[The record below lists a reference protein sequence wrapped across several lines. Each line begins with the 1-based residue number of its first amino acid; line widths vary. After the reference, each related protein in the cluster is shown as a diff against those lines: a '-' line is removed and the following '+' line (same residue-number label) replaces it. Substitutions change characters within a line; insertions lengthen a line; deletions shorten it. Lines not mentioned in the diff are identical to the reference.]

1 MELNNKEE
9 ESKYS
14 KLNIKKEIFQE
25 IVNEY
30 RQLIAYT
37 EEKILNSLNNFDNE
51 INNSIKGEKTNE
63 SKESINNHFKEMI
76 EGYINIYYNE
86 HIKRIISL
94 IKCLEDTIRFNPP
107 NMDNFSSKLNE
118 SNTIF
123 DSFCDKLYQSSFD
136 YVEVINIINKN
147 QNTISLLCN
156 FCNKEKEAKYYCN
169 HCNLYLCNECYEK
182 DNIKIEDIEE
192 ETNHKFI
199 IMNKRKRENEKKK
212 QDFLKSFLYVMKK
225 YILKCNY
232 IIKNENQ
239 DYVDPDTYKKFD
251 YPSIINE
258 DNIDN
263 QIDFLMDIDIVY
275 NFIKKRIDTKKSINE
290 EELCRSL
297 LISFSDMFK
306 GQIQL
311 NQDNIDDDF
320 FSDGHGEESEENCD
334 EKCDENHTNNNEN
347 DKFYYVVNIIN
358 KENYMLEDNNYNKT
372 ILEKLAGALSTNKNN
387 ILLLT
392 NNNSIFI
399 NNFIKSRLFAKLTP
413 KDIRINF
420 PNLKNLYDFKIIIDG
435 LIRLKSGISV
445 QYLDY
450 RYNFI
455 IPNLS
460 LNNKRGSEI
469 YNPPYGWAG
478 IGLNVVNKY
487 DNGDWLK
494 KDNDSWAIA
503 YYGFGKFSSS
513 TEIGKMLNN
522 IVVKGEFKRELS
534 IRCNAL
540 DIRHNGRRVGVG
552 IYLSPN
558 VNIAERYCGI
568 FSINLKKYKVVL
580 MAKVLIDKIKEPEDH
595 SFWILNENDIRIYK
609 ILVKE
614 I

>member
-1 MELNNKEE
+1 
-9 ESKYS
+9 
-14 KLNIKKEIFQE
+14 
-25 IVNEY
+25 
-30 RQLIAYT
+30 
-37 EEKILNSLNNFDNE
+37 
-51 INNSIKGEKTNE
+51 
-63 SKESINNHFKEMI
+63 
-76 EGYINIYYNE
+76 
-86 HIKRIISL
+86 
-94 IKCLEDTIRFNPP
+94 
-107 NMDNFSSKLNE
+107 MDE
-118 SNTIF
+118 
-123 DSFCDKLYQSSFD
+123 
-136 YVEVINIINKN
+136 
-147 QNTISLLCN
+147 
-156 FCNKEKEAKYYCN
+156 
-169 HCNLYLCNECYEK
+169 
-182 DNIKIEDIEE
+182 
-192 ETNHKFI
+192 
-199 IMNKRKRENEKKK
+199 RKRENEKKK
-212 QDFLKSFLYVMKK
+212 RDFLKSFLYVMKT

-239 DYVDPDTYKKFD
+239 EYVDPDTYKKFY

-290 EELCRSL
+290 EELCRL
-297 LISFSDMFK
+297 LLTSFSDMFK

-320 FSDGHGEESEENCD
+320 YSDGCGVESDEKSSEKCD
-334 EKCDENHTNNNEN
+334 EKSSEKCDENHTNKNEN
-347 DKFYYVVNIIN
+347 DKFYYLVNIIN

-372 ILEKLAGALSTNKNN
+372 ILEKLAGALSTNKSN

-399 NNFIKSRLFAKLTP
+399 NNFIKSRLFAKLPP

-420 PNLKNLYDFKIIIDG
+420 PNLKNLYDFKIMIDG
-435 LIRLKSGISV
+435 IIRLRSYIPV

-503 YYGFGKFSSS
+503 YYGFGKFLSS
-513 TEIGKMLNN
+513 TEIEKMLNN

-540 DIRHNGRRVGVG
+540 DIRHNGKRVGVG

-568 FSINLKKYKVVL
+568 FCFRQKKYKVVL

-595 SFWILNENDIRIYK
+595 SFWILNEEDIRIYK